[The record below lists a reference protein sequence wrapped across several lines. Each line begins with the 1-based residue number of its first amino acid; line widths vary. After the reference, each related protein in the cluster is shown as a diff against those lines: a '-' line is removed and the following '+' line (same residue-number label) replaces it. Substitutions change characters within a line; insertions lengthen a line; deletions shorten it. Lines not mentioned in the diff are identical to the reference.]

1 MILRRFYFGIILA
14 LALCVAP
21 VLAIADTAFET
32 SQIAVVTANGTFNL
46 NVELALNPNQR
57 AQGLMNRKEM
67 ASNAGMLFDF
77 EHNEPVTMWM
87 KNTLISLDM
96 LFLDDLGTIV
106 FIARNTQPG
115 SLRHISPGRPVRG
128 VLELNAGTAARLG
141 IKRGNRVLH
150 SRFGG

>member
-1 MILRRFYFGIILA
+1 MFFQRFHFGIILA
-14 LALCVAP
+14 LALCMAP
-21 VLAIADTAFET
+21 VSLIADTSFTT
-32 SQIAVVTANGTFNL
+32 SRIAVVTENGTFNF

-57 AQGLMNRKEM
+57 AQGLMGRKEM

-77 EHNEPVTMWM
+77 ERSAPVTMWM

-96 LFLDDLGTIV
+96 LFLDDGGYIV

-128 VLELNAGTAARLG
+128 VLELNAGTAARLS
-141 IKRGNRVLH
+141 IKPGDRVLH

>member
-32 SQIAVVTANGTFNL
+32 SRIAVVTANGTFNL

-77 EHNEPVTMWM
+77 EHIEPVTMWM

-141 IKRGNRVLH
+141 IKHGNRVLH

>member
-1 MILRRFYFGIILA
+1 
-14 LALCVAP
+14 
-21 VLAIADTAFET
+21 
-32 SQIAVVTANGTFNL
+32 
-46 NVELALNPNQR
+46 
-57 AQGLMNRKEM
+57 M

-77 EHNEPVTMWM
+77 EHIEPVTMWM